1 MNSIKIT
8 VLLVCILSAQTIFSQ
23 NPSVDNGVATYTAN
37 INIGRK
43 FPVPDSWNKIV
54 INENVT
60 ITGSFYMG
68 NRSKPIEI
76 MGKNRK
82 TSIIQGDGS
91 RPTDDGIKG
100 RTYSAIR
107 CDGSPD
113 LYVHDLT
120 VTKPMKF
127 HIHGGFG
134 NVTVERC
141 DIIAGAETA
150 TTDGIHGGIGK
161 TIVRDCYID
170 VFDDAL
176 YTVECKLVENTTI
189 VHNHNG
195 GPFMTSWGASV
206 PAGHVCVIRNC
217 KVIDNSDGTDYN
229 HGIVS
234 WAGKNASGVETLTLK
249 FEGTFEYTVNPGKQP
264 SPFYTIG
271 RKTSGLSNA
280 HIVID
285 GICPQK
291 SSIDLRGSTN
301 CSVTFKNCIECTD
314 NTAPTVPGIITTS
327 NITFNSVDLSW
338 GAATDDVAVT
348 GYEIYVNGTL
358 KTTSSS
364 TSASISGLNCEK
376 QQSINILAYDACGNK
391 SAKNNEVN
399 IITTTCPPCQNTP
412 TMSGGNGAETG
423 QTAYAPT
430 NLPATI
436 LAENV
441 DNGEN
446 EVAYLDE
453 GFGGNLDEMR
463 PTWSTEHSFR
473 LDSDIEFDEVDGNTF
488 IGGINPGEWA
498 EYTVNVPSGGGSYK
512 LSSVKYSTNSGVTGK
527 IWFKIGDSTSCLFN
541 LPNTNKTFTT
551 FPIDFEF
558 TLTEG
563 QHVFAWVSEAFGF
576 NLDEFVIETS
586 TSLKNPNFTENK
598 LIVYPN
604 PFYDELIILT
614 NAKNIVLYTI
624 AGQIIDIETTTI
636 DNGFSLN
643 TSNLQQGIYFTKA
656 GNSTQKIIKNKK

>member
-1 MNSIKIT
+1 MKNPKLFFI
-8 VLLVCILSAQTIFSQ
+8 LVAFAFGMSVSAQKL
-23 NPSVDNGVATYTAN
+23 VVENGVATYTADTT
-37 INIGRK
+37 IGKK

-54 INENVT
+54 IDENVT

-76 MGKNRK
+76 LGKNRK

-91 RPTDDGIKG
+91 RPTDDGISG
-100 RTYSAIR
+100 RSYSAIR

-113 LYVHDLT
+113 LYVHDLK

-195 GPFMTSWGASV
+195 GPFMTAWGASV
-206 PAGHVCVIRNC
+206 PDGHVCVIRNC
-217 KVIDNSDGTDYN
+217 KVIDNSDNTDYN

-271 RKTSGLSNA
+271 KKSSGLSNA

-291 SSIDLRGSTN
+291 TSIDLRGSTN
-301 CSVTFKNCIECTD
+301 SSVTFKNCLDCTD
-314 NTAPTVPGIITTS
+314 KTAPTIPGTILAGNVTY
-327 NITFNSVDLSW
+327 NSVDLSW
-338 GAATDDVAVT
+338 GASTDDVAVT
-348 GYEIYVNGTL
+348 GYEIYVDGTL
-358 KTTSSS
+358 KS
-364 TSASISGLNCEK
+364 TSATTTATISGLICEK
-376 QQSINILAYDACGNK
+376 QYSINILAFDACGNK
-391 SAKNNEVN
+391 SDKNSTVN
-399 IITTTCPPCQNTP
+399 FTTSICPPCTNVP
-412 TMSGGNGAETG
+412 TITGGNGAEAG
-423 QTAYAPT
+423 QAAYISMTLPT
-430 NLPATI
+430 TI

-441 DNGEN
+441 DSGDNG
-446 EVAYLDE
+446 VAYYDY
-453 GFGGNLDEMR
+453 GYGGATNEIR
-463 PTWSTEHSFR
+463 PTWSTEHGFR
-473 LDSDIEFDEVDGNTF
+473 LDSDIEYDDDGTGNTI
-488 IGGINPGEWA
+488 IGGINSGEWA
-498 EYTVNVPSGGGSYK
+498 EYTVTVPAGGGSYR

-527 IWFKIGDSTSCLFN
+527 VWFKIGKATSCLIN
-541 LPNTNKTFTT
+541 LPNTNKVISSV
-551 FPIDFEF
+551 PVNFEF
-558 TLTEG
+558 TLPEG
-563 QHVFAWVSEAFGF
+563 DHVFTWISEAFGF
-576 NLDEFVIETS
+576 NLDEFVIDAS
-586 TSLKNPNFTENK
+586 TSVKENTATGN
-598 LIVYPN
+598 LIKVFPN
-604 PFYDELIILT
+604 PVQS
-614 NAKNIVLYTI
+614 IVF
-624 AGQIIDIETTTI
+624 IETFLGEPRLFDLSGKELKVNVSGSPTGYKLDVEKLST
-636 DNGFSLN
+636 GL
-643 TSNLQQGIYFTKA
+643 YFVKA
-656 GNSTQKIIKNKK
+656 GNSVVKVIKE